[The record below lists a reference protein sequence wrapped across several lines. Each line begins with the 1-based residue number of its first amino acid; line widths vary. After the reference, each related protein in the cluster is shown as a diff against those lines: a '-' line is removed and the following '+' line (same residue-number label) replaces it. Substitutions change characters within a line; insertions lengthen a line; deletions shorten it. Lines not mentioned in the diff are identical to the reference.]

1 MELLIT
7 IAYFFL
13 VRLIFFDFKLMKFNL
28 FWKFIVFGLWVAAV
42 LTEILSLGQY
52 TPYSKEAFVQ
62 SYVVQ
67 MAPEYGGRVKEVFV
81 TSNTP
86 IKKGDPLF
94 QMDPEPW
101 QNKVDEYEAHLA
113 SAGTTVLKLGQK
125 VVEARADAARTAA
138 TLKGARAKHDMIS
151 RAAEKKAVSRIHLE
165 QIEQRVAALKAQ
177 LQGNKAALRE
187 AQLAFDSEIGD
198 EHTEIAEVLAKLA
211 TAKYRL
217 KNTIIRAPSDG
228 YVSNLQLYPGA
239 FTRLKKPVMTF
250 INSEQ
255 YWIAAK
261 MNQRGIQ
268 RVKPG
273 DHAEIAF
280 DMYPGKVF
288 PARVVSVIWANG
300 NAQGVPSG
308 RIPNEGSV
316 SGGFDFMVR
325 LHLTKEHPDYPV
337 RFGASGLVAVF
348 TREAPDF
355 LVFLRQI
362 EIHSESYL
370 KYLFNPF

>member
-28 FWKFIVFGLWVAAV
+28 FWKFIVFGLWVGAV
-42 LTEILSLGQY
+42 LTEILMLGQY

-67 MAPEYGGRVKEVFV
+67 MAPEYGGRVKEVFI
-81 TSNTP
+81 TSNTS

-101 QNKVDEYEAHLA
+101 RNKVSEYEALLA
-113 SAGTTVLKLGQK
+113 SAGTNVQKLGQQI
-125 VVEARADAARTAA
+125 VETRAGAARNRA
-138 TLKGARAKHDMIS
+138 TLKGAMAKHDMIKK
-151 RAAEKKAVSRIHLE
+151 AAEKDAVSKIHLE
-165 QIEQRVAALKAQ
+165 EIEQRVAALKAQ
-177 LQGNKAALRE
+177 TLADNAAVRE
-187 AQLAFDSEIGD
+187 AQLAFDSEVGD

-211 TAKYRL
+211 TAKYHL
-217 KNTIIRAPSDG
+217 TSTIIRAPSNG

-250 INSEQ
+250 INSEE

-268 RVKPG
+268 RVRPG
-273 DHAEIAF
+273 DHAKVAF
-280 DMYPGKVF
+280 DMYPGEVF

-300 NAQGVPSG
+300 NSQGVPSG
-308 RIPNEGSV
+308 QIPTEETV

-325 LHLTKEHPDYPV
+325 LHLTVENPDYPI
-337 RFGASGLVAVF
+337 RFGASCLVAVF
-348 TREAPDF
+348 TKEAPDF
-355 LVFLRQI
+355 LVLLRRI